1 MPLLGI
7 LVSTAY
13 GSESS
18 NVGAV
23 PIIELIPTQ
32 TPTPQIIY
40 ATVVVTAT
48 PALAMQRMAIQQFNI
63 TSERHLD

>member
-32 TPTPQIIY
+32 TPTLQIIH

-48 PALAMQRMAIQQFNI
+48 ATLAIQRMAI
-63 TSERHLD
+63 SS